1 MVWLLAAA
9 VPAMLLCSVLMRAAG
24 RASRAEEA
32 LGLVPDVALG
42 VAAPAP
48 AKEDAR
54 HG

>member
-32 LGLVPDVALG
+32 LGLVPDAP
-42 VAAPAP
+42 PAP
-48 AKEDAR
+48 AVAKEEAR
-54 HG
+54 HD